1 MLKDEPEYLV
11 SISDLINTIHKMD
24 AKLTKLYEVVAGDKE
39 LGTKGIVNRIND
51 LEAKVE
57 KHESH
62 KNKLMGIFIASGFL
76 FSYFWETVK
85 NIFHNK

>member
-11 SISDLINTIHKMD
+11 SISELINTIHKMD
-24 AKLTKLYEVVAGDKE
+24 AKLTKLYDVVAGDKE
-39 LGTKGIVNRIND
+39 LGTKGHNKRLD
-51 LEAKVE
+51 ELEARVD

-76 FSYFWETVK
+76 FSYFWEMVK
-85 NIFHNK
+85 NIFHTK